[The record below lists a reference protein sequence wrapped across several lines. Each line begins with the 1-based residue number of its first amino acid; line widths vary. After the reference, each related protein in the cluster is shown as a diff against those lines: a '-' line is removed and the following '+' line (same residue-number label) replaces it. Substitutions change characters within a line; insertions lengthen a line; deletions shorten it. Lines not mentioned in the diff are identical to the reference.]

1 MWRRIKE
8 ERKTE
13 KANKRDK
20 SGWENNWVT
29 EKNMGMMHFSSVSL
43 GSALFYLFLFIYFL
57 TTSHELFW
65 HKLYNNDNDSN
76 YFTKKFINYWYGK
89 WLLVNEKNDILMV
102 GLDEN
107 Q

>member
-1 MWRRIKE
+1 
-8 ERKTE
+8 
-13 KANKRDK
+13 
-20 SGWENNWVT
+20 
-29 EKNMGMMHFSSVSL
+29 MGMMHFSSVSL

-65 HKLYNNDNDSN
+65 QKLYNNASDTN
-76 YFTKKFINYWYGK
+76 YFTKKFINYWCDK
-89 WLLVNEKNDILMV
+89 WLLVNEKVILMV